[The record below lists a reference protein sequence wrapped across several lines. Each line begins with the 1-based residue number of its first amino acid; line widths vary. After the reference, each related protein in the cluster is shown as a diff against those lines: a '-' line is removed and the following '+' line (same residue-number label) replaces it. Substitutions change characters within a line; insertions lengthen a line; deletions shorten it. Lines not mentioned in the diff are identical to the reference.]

1 MRLSLIAAVAEN
13 GVIGRGNELP
23 WRLPL
28 DLKRFRNLT
37 MGHHLLMG
45 RKTFESIGR
54 ALPGRTTVV
63 LTRSAFQPPP
73 GVLTAGSLQ
82 EAIDMAGA
90 AGEEEA
96 FVVGGEEVYR
106 VALPVADRLYLTRV
120 HAVVQG
126 DTFFPSLDLDD
137 WRLLSI
143 ERHEPGEANSHSL
156 CFEILE
162 KRSEQ
167 PAPLRKP

>member
-13 GVIGRGNELP
+13 GVIGRGNDLP
-23 WRLPL
+23 WHLPL

-63 LTRSAFQPPP
+63 LTRSAFQSPP
-73 GVLTAGSLQ
+73 GVLTASSL
-82 EAIDMAGA
+82 EKAVDMAQA
-90 AGEEEA
+90 TGEEEA
-96 FVVGGEEVYR
+96 FVVGGGEIYHL
-106 VALPVADRLYLTRV
+106 ALPLADRLYLTRI
-120 HAVVQG
+120 HAVVAG
-126 DTFFPSLDLDD
+126 DTFFPPLDLDL
-137 WRLLSI
+137 WRLLSS
-143 ERHEPGEANSHSL
+143 ERHEPGEENSHPLS
-156 CFEILE
+156 FEILE

-167 PAPLRKP
+167 PTPPRGP

>member
-13 GVIGRGNELP
+13 GIIGRGKDLP
-23 WRLPL
+23 WHLPL

-73 GVLTAGSLQ
+73 RVLKARSLK
-82 EAIDMAGA
+82 EAIEIARA

-106 VALPVADRLYLTRV
+106 VALSLADRLYLTRV
-120 HAVVQG
+120 HAVVEG
-126 DTFFPSLDLDD
+126 DTFFPPLELDA
-137 WRLLSI
+137 WRLLSS
-143 ERHEPGEANSHSL
+143 ERHEPGEENSHALS
-156 CFEILE
+156 FEILE
-162 KRSEQ
+162 KRSDH
-167 PAPLRKP
+167 PAPLRGP